1 MSKALV
7 AYFSASGST
16 SRLAQSLAAAA
27 GAEIYEIRPA
37 VPYQR
42 GDLNWM
48 DKKARSTV
56 EMADPNCR
64 VAMADSAA
72 PVAEAEV
79 IFLGFPIWWYRE
91 PAIIDTFL
99 EAYDFSGKT
108 IVPFFTSGGSPL
120 GEGQGR
126 IEDLANGAKVLAGKR
141 FSGRTKED
149 ELKNWIAGL
158 GL

>member
-1 MSKALV
+1 MSKTLV
-7 AYFSASGST
+7 AFFSASGST

-27 GAEIYEIRPA
+27 NAAIYEIRPA

-64 VAMADSAA
+64 PAMADANA

-108 IVPFFTSGGSPL
+108 IVPFFTSGMSPL

-126 IEDLANGAKVLAGKR
+126 IEDLTKGAKVLAGKR
-141 FSGRTKED
+141 FSGRTKES

-158 GL
+158 DL